1 MSSGIGAY
9 APRYMQTGGGVIG
22 EVVDEVNSM
31 TSGLDAA
38 QGGNTSGRIP
48 LTFEQFMA
56 NATTGPGGL
65 IDGKTKE
72 QAYQAY
78 LSVFYGGVPG
88 FTGGVPGF
96 QGGANTQALPDYLT
110 VDGSLVGI
118 APTATNLQ
126 FINFLNDLGLFS
138 DKKYDGKTDYEWFVE
153 ATKDNPDRTWISQ
166 LFNDPNKDFVV
177 DGDFATRSG
186 YSETNLER
194 FRRLANLINP
204 ASQSGGVFQAPQTFL
219 NKYGGGLGLNVNRG
233 DTQAAR
239 PRQVFIGQR
248 PTGLGL
254 DPNTG
259 QPSVQQPYYTQA
271 DVLVDSTEQP
281 NLYTYNINPTTGVG
295 QFDPMN
301 VTTSVNPYDTAAT
314 ALSTSY
320 TAPTTTTP
328 FESNVDFSQIF
339 GNVVTPEQVR
349 VYYRMYLGRDP
360 GNNQYVM
367 QFVNSGK
374 TLDQIE
380 TEIMNS
386 PEAQN
391 FKITG
396 VPVSSAEELAQI
408 IAERNAVTPE
418 KVRAFYQQ
426 YLGRDPGNN
435 EFVMGWVN
443 SGLSLADVEAEIAA
457 SAEAQNFATTGV
469 AAVTPTPPA
478 VTLEAVQGLY
488 QKNLGRLGDE
498 KYVMDWVNSG
508 MSLAEIDEAIQNTPE
523 GLAYASSLAGT
534 APADTTVANT
544 TVADTT
550 VADTTQTVTG
560 TIPADTTTV
569 DTTQTVADTSNIT
582 GATTNEEGVP
592 VGETGLTTTQAA
604 ILAMEE
610 QAAAEAA
617 AEAAA
622 ASTTTPPVTNT
633 VGLSTPAVAGVTL
646 TTDGVVQNNPAASTT
661 SNPNAGRTLTF
672 DDFYKTGFA
681 TGGIVD
687 LTDGMNLEANSGQ
700 GLESFLRSRSKAA
713 LRRNLAKVAPRPTMQ
728 TGIMP
733 MAR

>member
-9 APRYMQTGGGVIG
+9 APRYMQDGG
-22 EVVDEVNSM
+22 EAETAADSP
-31 TSGLDAA
+31 TSGLDDA
-38 QGGNTSGRIP
+38 QGSTNTALTSQQIAALNALGIFPGRG
-48 LTFEQFMA
+48 A
-56 NATTGPGGL
+56 
-65 IDGKTKE
+65 
-72 QAYQAY
+72 
-78 LSVFYGGVPG
+78 
-88 FTGGVPGF
+88 VPGF
-96 QGGANTQALPDYLT
+96 QGGANTAALPSYLT
-110 VDGSLVGI
+110 LDGNLVRI
-118 APTATNLQ
+118 DPSATNLQ
-126 FINFLNDLGLFS
+126 FINLLNDLGFFS
-138 DKKYDGKTDYEWFVE
+138 DQEYDGLTDYEWFVQ
-153 ATKDNPDRTWISQ
+153 ATKDNPEATWISQ

-177 DGDFATRSG
+177 DGDFSTRSG

-204 ASQSGGVFQAPQTFL
+204 ASKSGGVFQAPQTFI
-219 NKYGGGLGLNVNRG
+219 NKYSGGLGLNVNRG
-233 DTQAAR
+233 DGQAAR

-295 QFDPMN
+295 QFDPM
-301 VTTSVNPYDTAAT
+301 VTTTTANPFDTPAT

-320 TAPTTTTP
+320 TAPTTTTS
-328 FESNVDFSQIF
+328 FESNVDFGEIF
-339 GNVVTPEQVR
+339 GTNVVTPDQVR
-349 VYYRMYLGRDP
+349 AFYRMYLGRDP
-360 GNNQYVM
+360 GVNQYVM
-367 QFVNSGK
+367 QFVESGK

-380 TEIMNS
+380 TEIMTS

-457 SAEAQNFATTGV
+457 SEEAQNFATTGV

-478 VTLEAVQGLY
+478 VTLEAVQNLY

-523 GLAYASSLAGT
+523 GLAFASNLASTAAATGPDVTSQDRVQTDVVSGGGEGT
-534 APADTTVANT
+534 LDNVTTLSTSVQDS
-544 TVADTT
+544 VE
-550 VADTTQTVTG
+550 Q
-560 TIPADTTTV
+560 PADTTTV
-569 DTTQTVADTSNIT
+569 SPAPSP
-582 GATTNEEGVP
+582 TTNEQGIP
-592 VGETGLTTTQAA
+592 IGATGLTTTQAA
-604 ILAMEE
+604 IQALEE
-610 QAAAEAA
+610 RRKK
-617 AEAAA
+617 EAAA
-622 ASTTTPPVTNT
+622 ANT
-633 VGLSTPAVAGVTL
+633 GVG
-646 TTDGVVQNNPAASTT
+646 
-661 SNPNAGRTLTF
+661 
-672 DDFYKTGFA
+672 GFA

>member
-1 MSSGIGAY
+1 MMNRASMSSGIGAY
-9 APRYMQTGGGVIG
+9 APRYMQDGG
-22 EVVDEVNSM
+22 EAETAADSP
-31 TSGLDAA
+31 TSGLDDA
-38 QGGNTSGRIP
+38 QGSTNTALTSQQIAALNALGIFPGRG
-48 LTFEQFMA
+48 A
-56 NATTGPGGL
+56 
-65 IDGKTKE
+65 
-72 QAYQAY
+72 
-78 LSVFYGGVPG
+78 
-88 FTGGVPGF
+88 VPGF
-96 QGGANTQALPDYLT
+96 QGGANTAALPSYLT
-110 VDGSLVGI
+110 LDGNLVRI
-118 APTATNLQ
+118 DPSATNLQ
-126 FINFLNDLGLFS
+126 FINLLNDLGFFS
-138 DKKYDGKTDYEWFVE
+138 DQEYDGLTDYEWFVQ
-153 ATKDNPDRTWISQ
+153 ATKDNPEATWISQ

-177 DGDFATRSG
+177 DGDFSTRSG

-204 ASQSGGVFQAPQTFL
+204 ASKSGGVFQAPQTFI
-219 NKYGGGLGLNVNRG
+219 NKYSGGLGLNVNRG
-233 DTQAAR
+233 DGQAAR

-295 QFDPMN
+295 QFDPM
-301 VTTSVNPYDTAAT
+301 VTTTTANPFDTPAT

-320 TAPTTTTP
+320 TAPTTTTS
-328 FESNVDFSQIF
+328 FESNVDFGEIF
-339 GNVVTPEQVR
+339 GTNVVTPDQVR
-349 VYYRMYLGRDP
+349 AFYRMYLGRDP
-360 GNNQYVM
+360 GVNQYVM
-367 QFVNSGK
+367 QFVESGK

-380 TEIMNS
+380 TEIMTS

-457 SAEAQNFATTGV
+457 SEEAQNFATTGV

-478 VTLEAVQGLY
+478 VTLEAVQNLY

-523 GLAYASSLAGT
+523 GLAFASNLASTAAATGPDVTSQDRVQTDVVSGGGEGT
-534 APADTTVANT
+534 LDNVTTLSTSVQDS
-544 TVADTT
+544 VE
-550 VADTTQTVTG
+550 Q
-560 TIPADTTTV
+560 PADTTTV
-569 DTTQTVADTSNIT
+569 SPAPSP
-582 GATTNEEGVP
+582 TTNEQGIP
-592 VGETGLTTTQAA
+592 IGATGLTTTQAA
-604 ILAMEE
+604 IQALEE
-610 QAAAEAA
+610 RRKK
-617 AEAAA
+617 EAAA
-622 ASTTTPPVTNT
+622 ANT
-633 VGLSTPAVAGVTL
+633 GVG
-646 TTDGVVQNNPAASTT
+646 
-661 SNPNAGRTLTF
+661 
-672 DDFYKTGFA
+672 GFA